1 MFTLLFML
9 IIILFLIW
17 LANKTC
23 NDYKWV
29 SWLILLYLV
38 WNIINTIILIFN
50 PEKREEERA
59 STIGVAV
66 NDANANA
73 NTA

>member
-9 IIILFLIW
+9 ILILFLIW

-23 NDYKWV
+23 DNYKWV

-38 WNIINTIILIFN
+38 GSIINTIILIFN

-59 STIGVAV
+59 SFGLTSE
-66 NDANANA
+66 NANA
-73 NTA
+73 NRT